1 VTDAS
6 APAVGSHHHS
16 PRRPDE
22 GLLAYTLLAYGLSW
36 LWLLPLALAG
46 LVVQQG
52 HGWPT
57 HFPALLGPMVAAVL
71 VAARS
76 GSLRRLLTSM
86 VRIKVA
92 LRWWAWAVSPLL
104 LLGVAL
110 IVDRIAGRQLPGTA
124 DFAQMS
130 GLPSSLGVIG
140 VAAVVLLV
148 NGFGEETGWR
158 GFALPAL
165 QRRLSPLRAM
175 LVLSLIWAGWHLPMF
190 LVIDNFR
197 TFTAGTVV
205 GWLLGLM
212 AGSIVLGWLYNRSG
226 GSIAL
231 VAVWH
236 AGFNMVSATAAAS
249 GLVAA
254 VVSTVVMVQAVV
266 LVGAELSARRR
277 GRPSVLFPQSSQ

>member
-1 VTDAS
+1 VTDTA
-6 APAVGSHHHS
+6 APAVSSHHHA

-76 GSLRRLLTSM
+76 GTLRRLLTSI